1 MSLAEQLIKALGPQG
16 AKQWIEGKLEG
27 KKK

>member
-16 AKQWIEGKLEG
+16 AKQWIDGKIEGE
-27 KKK
+27 KK

>member
-27 KKK
+27 EKK